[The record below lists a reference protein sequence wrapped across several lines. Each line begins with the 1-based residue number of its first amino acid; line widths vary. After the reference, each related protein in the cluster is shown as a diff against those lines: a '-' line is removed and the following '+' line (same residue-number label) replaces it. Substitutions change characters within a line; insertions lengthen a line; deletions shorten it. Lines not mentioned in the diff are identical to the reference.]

1 MEEREFDY
9 INMIPLIDVMLV
21 LLVIVLLTSTF
32 VVTGIIPIELPRVSG
47 RHEQITRTKSADI
60 DEKGM
65 IYYENMHVSLDEL
78 RERLKGVP
86 RETPFLIRA
95 DNKVAL
101 QAFVDVLDAVRTLGF
116 KQVSVQT
123 ERVNKDRER

>member
-1 MEEREFDY
+1 MEEKEFDY

-21 LLVIVLLTSTF
+21 LMVIVLLTSTF
-32 VVTGIIPIELPRVSG
+32 VVTGIIPVELPKVSG
-47 RHEQITRTKSADI
+47 RHEQMTRTKSADI

-65 IYYENMHVSLDEL
+65 IYYENMQVSVGDLK
-78 RERLKGVP
+78 ERLKSLP

-95 DNKVAL
+95 DKRVAL
-101 QAFVDVLDAVRTLGF
+101 QAFMDVLDAVRTLEF

-123 ERVNKDRER
+123 ERNVSSKR